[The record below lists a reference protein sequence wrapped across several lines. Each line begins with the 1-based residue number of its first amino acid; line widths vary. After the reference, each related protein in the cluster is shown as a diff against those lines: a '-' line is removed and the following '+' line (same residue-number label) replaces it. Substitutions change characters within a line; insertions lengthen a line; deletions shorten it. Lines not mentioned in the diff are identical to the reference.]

1 MSNNK
6 ALIEQIESLLS
17 AGLKTEFGAETAD
30 TNKQLVQLLRAKA
43 DEIELKQIRST
54 CKSDMIVDLPVGPRI
69 RAVLS
74 SNGILTRDDLMQ
86 FAGGKKLR
94 RLPGVGIKAF
104 TTLQQV
110 AYEYWG
116 IVID

>member
-1 MSNNK
+1 MNDNR
-6 ALIEQIESLLS
+6 ALIEQVGSLLS
-17 AGLKTEFGAETAD
+17 AHAHSEFGVETAEV
-30 TNKQLVQLLRAKA
+30 NRQLVQLLRAKA
-43 DEIELKQIRST
+43 DEIEIKQIRST
-54 CKSDMIVDLPVGPRI
+54 CKSDMVIDLPVGQRI
-69 RAVLS
+69 RDVLS
-74 SNGILTRDDLMQ
+74 SNGILTKDDLMQ